1 MKRDHKIM
9 IAGLGV
15 TAALLIG
22 GGLFVFMQGSG
33 QDRFA
38 QCQSG
43 TIAGGFE
50 MLGGDIS
57 LIDTENRETDY
68 KDIFTKPSL
77 LYFGYSFC
85 PDVCPLDNLRNAE
98 AAEILDEMDIDAQ
111 PVFIS
116 VDAKRDTPEIM
127 REFTQAIDPRI
138 LGLTGSQEQVDAA
151 AKAWR
156 VYYKINDQDDD
167 EDYLVDHMTYTYLV
181 LPDHGTVALF
191 SRDTD
196 PQEMADRTACFVKNS

>member
-1 MKRDHKIM
+1 MKREHKIM
-9 IAGLGV
+9 IAGLGA
-15 TAALLIG
+15 TAALLVG
-22 GGLFVFMQGSG
+22 GGLFLALHDSG
-33 QDRFA
+33 ADQFA

-57 LIDTENRETDY
+57 LINAENRELAY

-98 AAEILDEMDIDAQ
+98 AAEILDEMGIDSQ

-116 VDAKRDTPEIM
+116 VDAARDTPEVM
-127 REFTQAIDPRI
+127 GAFTEAIDPRI
-138 LGLTGSQEQVDAA
+138 LGLTGTQEQVDTA

-156 VYYKINDQDDD
+156 VYYKINNQDDN

-181 LPDHGTVALF
+181 LPEHGTVALF
-191 SRDTD
+191 NRDTD
-196 PQEMADRTACFVKNS
+196 PDEMAERTACFVENS